1 MRAMRWSMGV
11 GAAVLAAVAAVG
23 CGSSGTS
30 SPPPQNP
37 TITSVSVAVSPSAI
51 TTAQTA
57 QATATV
63 MGTGNY
69 SSAVTWSVSPSSMG
83 TVSSAGMF
91 TPATTGTATITA
103 TSTED
108 ATKSGSAPVT
118 VGAASAITGVTVTV
132 SPTTITTAQTAVA
145 SATVTGTG
153 AYSNAVTWSV
163 SPAGIGTIS
172 NTGLFT
178 PATTGTATITA
189 TSNQDTTVSGSATL
203 MVTAAP
209 TIMGVMVTANPATIT
224 TAQTSQATATVM
236 GTGAFSTGVTW
247 SVSPTGIGAI
257 SAAGLFTP
265 SMTGTATITATST
278 EDKTKSGSA
287 TVTVNA
293 VPAITA
299 VTVTVS
305 PATITTAQ
313 TAQATATVTG
323 TGAYSSTVTW
333 AVGPAGIGTIS
344 SAGLFAPATTGTATI
359 TATSTEDTTKTG
371 SATLPITTALPTI
384 TGVTVTPNPAT
395 ATIGTTE
402 QFTATVSGTGAY
414 NKSVSWS
421 VAGPAGWTG
430 SVGSISGSGLYETPY
445 PAPATV
451 TVTATSVGNTSVS
464 GSVTV
469 TLAAPAASTG
479 PALTVD
485 AGDPLH
491 VISPLIY
498 GMNSY
503 ALTNV
508 DLAQGNVPVA
518 RWGGDNTSRY
528 NYQANTSNS
537 ASDYYFLNGQG
548 AGGMIGGGAFTSFIS
563 SVHGEGTEALGTVPV
578 LGWVTNSSTTAC
590 SFTEASYPGQQ
601 SYVGSCGNGVYKQGS
616 GGCTSASGCD
626 IYGNAT
632 VAAITSVSEPPPA
645 NSAATMPAASAATTT
660 WAQGTWAGGWVN
672 QILGL
677 YGQANPAT
685 GTGKGVNIWDLD
697 NEPAWWDAVHRD
709 VHPVASTYDEV
720 TYGGIS
726 TALAIKTID
735 PTALVSGP
743 VIDYWW
749 NYFYSKQDIENG
761 WSHGACYQPWDD
773 PTDREAHGGV
783 PMIEYYLQQFANAQ
797 TTYGMRLLD
806 YVDIHGYYAAT
817 YNGSSVGLTTA
828 GDTAEQQAR
837 LNSTRVLWDPTYTDP
852 NEPQPNYPTDANYT
866 TSCSVPLQ
874 APELIPMLKS
884 WVAKDYPGTKT
895 AIDEYNWGGLESMN
909 GALAQA
915 DVLGIFGQYGLDLGA
930 LWGPPTSTQT
940 PGLMAFAIYRNYD
953 GSDSMF
959 GGTALASCSGTAAAA
974 CDATGTNAA
983 AQNQLAVYGALRSS
997 DNAVTVVVINKTY
1010 GALSTTLSLE
1020 NVTTPGAAQ
1029 VFQYSDANLNAIVAQ
1044 PSVTV
1049 TPPSGGGTTSTIG
1062 YTFPGASITLF
1073 VIPQ

>member
-1 MRAMRWSMGV
+1 MSRWSTSV
-11 GAAVLAAVAAVG
+11 CVAVLAAGTAVG
-23 CGSSGTS
+23 CGSNGVHSI
-30 SPPPQNP
+30 PAPQV
-37 TITSVSVAVSPSAI
+37 TSVSVTVSPATI

-57 QATATV
+57 QANATV
-63 MGTGNY
+63 TGTGDY
-69 SSAVTWSVSPSSMG
+69 SSAVTWSVSPSGMG
-83 TVSSAGMF
+83 TTSSSGVF
-91 TPATTGTATITA
+91 TPAEAGTATITA

-108 ATKSGSAPVT
+108 TTKSGSATVT
-118 VGAASAITGVTVTV
+118 VNAVSAITAVTVTV
-132 SPTTITTAQTAVA
+132 SPATITTAQTAVA

-163 SPAGIGTIS
+163 SPAGIGTITS
-172 NTGLFT
+172 AGLFT

-189 TSNQDTTVSGSATL
+189 TSNQDATKSGSATL
-203 MVTAAP
+203 TVTAAP
-209 TIMGVMVTANPATIT
+209 TITAVMVAVNPATIT
-224 TAQTSQATATVM
+224 TAQTSQATATVT
-236 GTGAFSTGVTW
+236 GTGAFSNAVTW
-247 SVSPTGIGAI
+247 SVSPAGIGSI
-257 SAAGLFTP
+257 SSSGLFTP
-265 SMTGTATITATST
+265 ATTGTATITATST
-278 EDKTKSGSA
+278 EDPTKSGSA
-287 TVTVNA
+287 AVTINA

-305 PATITTAQ
+305 PTTITTAQ
-313 TAQATATVTG
+313 TALATATVTG
-323 TGAYSSTVTW
+323 TGAYSSGVTW
-333 AVGPAGIGTIS
+333 SVAPAGIGKIT
-344 SAGLFAPATTGTATI
+344 SAGEFTPATTGTATI
-359 TATSTEDTTKTG
+359 TATSTEDTTKSG
-371 SATLPITTALPTI
+371 SATLPITAAAPTI

-395 ATIGTTE
+395 ATIGTTQ

-414 NKSVSWS
+414 NTNVTWS
-421 VAGPAGWTG
+421 VTGPSGWTG
-430 SVGSISGSGLYETPY
+430 SVGSISSSGLYETPY

-451 TVTATSVGNTSVS
+451 TVGATAVGNTSVS
-464 GSVTV
+464 GSTTV
-469 TLAAPAASTG
+469 TLAAPATTAG

-491 VISPLIY
+491 AISPLIY
-498 GMNSY
+498 GMNAY

-528 NYQANTSNS
+528 NYQTNTSNS

-548 AGGMIGGGAFTSFIS
+548 AGGMIGGGSFTSFIS

-590 SFTEASYPGQQ
+590 SFTAASYPGQQ
-601 SYVGSCGNGVYKQGS
+601 SYVGNCGNGVYNEGS
-616 GGCTSASGCD
+616 GGCTNSAGCD

-632 VAAITSVSEPPPA
+632 VAAITSISEPPPA
-645 NSAATMPAASAATTT
+645 NSAATLPAASAATTT
-660 WAQGTWAGGWVN
+660 WAQDTWSGGWVN
-672 QILGL
+672 QILGF

-709 VHPVASTYDEV
+709 VHPNPSTYDEV
-720 TYGGIS
+720 TYGGIG

-743 VIDYWW
+743 IIDYWW

-761 WSHGACYQPWDD
+761 WSHGPCYQPWDD

-783 PMIEYYLQQFANAQ
+783 PMIEYYLQQFASAQ

-828 GDTAEQQAR
+828 GDTAEQEAR

-852 NEPQPNYPTDANYT
+852 NEPQPNYSTDPNYT

-930 LWGPPTSTQT
+930 LWGPPDSTQT

-953 GSDSMF
+953 GKDSTF
-959 GGTALASCSGTAAAA
+959 GDTALPSCSGTAASA

-983 AQNQLAVYGALRSS
+983 AQNQLAVYGAVRSS

-1010 GALSTTLSLE
+1010 GALTSTLSLE
-1020 NVTTPGAAQ
+1020 NVTASGPAQ
-1029 VFQYSDANLNAIVAQ
+1029 VFQYSDGNLSAIVAE

-1049 TPPSGGGTTSTIG
+1049 TPPLGGGTTSTIS
-1062 YTFPGASITLF
+1062 YTFPGASVTLF

>member
-1 MRAMRWSMGV
+1 MQTMRGALDV
-11 GAAVLAAVAAVG
+11 CAAVLAAGIAVG
-23 CGSSGTS
+23 CGSSATHS
-30 SPPPQNP
+30 VPAPQV
-37 TITSVSVAVSPSAI
+37 TAVSVTVSPTAI

-63 MGTGNY
+63 TGTGNY

-83 TVSSAGMF
+83 TISSAGLFTPATTGTATITATSTEDTMESGSATVTVGAVPAITAVTVMVNPASITTAQTAQATATVTGTGAYASTVTWSVGPAGIGTVSAAGLF

-108 ATKSGSAPVT
+108 ATKSGSA
-118 VGAASAITGVTVTV
+118 
-132 SPTTITTAQTAVA
+132 
-145 SATVTGTG
+145 
-153 AYSNAVTWSV
+153 
-163 SPAGIGTIS
+163 
-172 NTGLFT
+172 
-178 PATTGTATITA
+178 
-189 TSNQDTTVSGSATL
+189 
-203 MVTAAP
+203 
-209 TIMGVMVTANPATIT
+209 
-224 TAQTSQATATVM
+224 
-236 GTGAFSTGVTW
+236 
-247 SVSPTGIGAI
+247 
-257 SAAGLFTP
+257 
-265 SMTGTATITATST
+265 
-278 EDKTKSGSA
+278 
-287 TVTVNA
+287 
-293 VPAITA
+293 
-299 VTVTVS
+299 
-305 PATITTAQ
+305 
-313 TAQATATVTG
+313 
-323 TGAYSSTVTW
+323 
-333 AVGPAGIGTIS
+333 
-344 SAGLFAPATTGTATI
+344 
-359 TATSTEDTTKTG
+359 
-371 SATLPITTALPTI
+371 TLPITTAPPAI

-414 NKSVSWS
+414 NTSVTWS
-421 VAGPAGWTG
+421 VAGPSGWTG
-430 SVGSISGSGLYETPY
+430 SVGSISSSGLYETPH

-451 TVTATSVGNTSVS
+451 TVTATSVGNASVS
-464 GSVTV
+464 GSANV
-469 TLAAPAASTG
+469 TLAAPAATAG

-491 VISPLIY
+491 AISPLIY

-503 ALTNV
+503 ALTNA
-508 DLAQGNVPVA
+508 DLAQGNVTVA

-528 NYQANTSNS
+528 NYQTNTSNS

-563 SVHGEGTEALGTVPV
+563 SVHGEGAEALGTVPV

-590 SFTEASYPGQQ
+590 SFTAASYPGQQ
-601 SYVGSCGNGVYKQGS
+601 SYVGNCGNGVYQQGS
-616 GGCTSASGCD
+616 GGCTNAGGCD

-632 VAAITSVSEPPPA
+632 VEAITSNSEPPPA
-645 NSAATMPAASAATTT
+645 NSAATLPTASAATTA
-660 WAQGTWAGGWVN
+660 WAQGTWAGGWVS
-672 QILGL
+672 QILSS
-677 YGQANPAT
+677 YGQANPST

-761 WSHGACYQPWDD
+761 WSHGPCYQPWDD
-773 PTDREAHGGV
+773 PADREAHGGV
-783 PMIEYYLQQFANAQ
+783 AMIEYYLQQFANAQ

-806 YVDIHGYYAAT
+806 FVDIHGYYAAT

-852 NEPQPNYPTDANYT
+852 NEPQPNYLTGPNYT

-895 AIDEYNWGGLESMN
+895 AIDEYNWGGLESIN

-930 LWGPPTSTQT
+930 LWGPPTAAQT

-953 GSDSMF
+953 GNDSTF
-959 GGTALASCSGTAAAA
+959 GNTALASCSGTAASA

-997 DNAVTVVVINKTY
+997 DNAVTVVVLNKTY
-1010 GALSTTLSLE
+1010 GALTSTLSLE
-1020 NVTTPGAAQ
+1020 KVTASAPAQ

-1049 TPPSGGGTTSTIG
+1049 TPPSGGGTASTIS
-1062 YTFPGASITLF
+1062 YTFPAASMTLF